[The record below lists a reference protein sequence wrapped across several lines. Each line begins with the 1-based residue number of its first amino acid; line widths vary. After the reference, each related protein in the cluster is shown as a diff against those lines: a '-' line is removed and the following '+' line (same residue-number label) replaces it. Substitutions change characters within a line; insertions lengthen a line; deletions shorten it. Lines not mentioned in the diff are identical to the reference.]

1 MGNKYSDDELLEEIK
16 RLKCKYN
23 ETPSAHLMNDEGEF
37 SSRTYQLRFGSWNE
51 AVEKAGLDVNY
62 YNKIEERELISELER
77 LDKCTDSRVD
87 YHDLEKS
94 CYSIQ
99 PFCTAFGSWTEALK
113 EANLPTKDFS
123 GQNNPRWSG
132 GYEGWYGESW
142 EKAKE
147 EVRKRDGNVCR
158 VCSLSNKEHIEH
170 YQYPLNVHH
179 IKPARDFEN
188 TTEQDHIVNSPDNL
202 ITLCR
207 TCHNEVE
214 RMFVDCKPDEFERR
228 AKEYMGIETTSVE
241 DSVFDY

>member
-158 VCSLSNKEHIEH
+158 VCRQRDDKSR
-170 YQYPLNVHH
+170 PNVHH
-179 IKPARDFEN
+179 IAPSRYWDIEEKHESM
-188 TTEQDHIVNSPDNL
+188 NSLNNL
-202 ITLCR
+202 ISLCDS
-207 TCHNEVE
+207 CHSRLEGKFKGRNHE
-214 RMFVDCKPDEFERR
+214 KFEELARGF
-228 AKEYMGIETTSVE
+228 MGLDTQEESKIKQSL
-241 DSVFDY
+241 FDY